1 VREVGETVVKVD
13 AVMVTEQDRRMGLGK
28 ALMHAVEEWGGQG
41 GTPQAV
47 LIPYAHSP
55 SSMPF
60 YRDGM
65 AYRANTIG
73 FRKPL

>member
-1 VREVGETVVKVD
+1 MREVGDRGEGR
-13 AVMVTEQDRRMGLGK
+13 AVMVTEHDRRMGLGK
-28 ALMHAVEEWGGQG
+28 ALMHAVEEWGRQR
-41 GTPQAV
+41 GTSQAI
-47 LIPYAHSP
+47 LFSYAHSP
-55 SSMPF
+55 SSVPY